1 MGRGLSHRLVVV
13 VVVVVLGFGAVDTH
27 IAFAEETRETLLQEV
42 ALTLPPAFETAVLH
56 LGFLEARVVA
66 MPPPEYEQPAENHA
80 SQVRKMGNIVAR
92 ERREAREEF
101 DQSIQNNKY
110 ARTYR
115 HGNKE
120 DEHTHIGE
128 EPCESKQDA
137 EDGSRGT
144 DSDDAVGELA
154 GHIKLVGTECGL
166 ELDSPDRLLNE
177 CGTYARNQIVYQETA
192 AAPPLLDG
200 GREHEDREHIAEDV
214 REIGVHK
221 DVGQRLPQAEL
232 RGGDIVQAEDLR
244 EIDAVASEDSI
255 RKPAQER
262 DDEQVAGNGR

>member
-1 MGRGLSHRLVVV
+1 MVV
-13 VVVVVLGFGAVDTH
+13 VVVVVLGFGAVETH
-27 IAFAEETRETLLQEV
+27 IAFAEETRETLLQNM
-42 ALTLPPAFETAVLH
+42 ALAAEPETETAVLH
-56 LGFLEARVVA
+56 VGFLEARVVA

-80 SQVRKMGNIVAR
+80 SQVREMRHVVAR
-92 ERREAREEF
+92 ERREARKEF

-115 HGNKE
+115 HGNE
-120 DEHTHIGE
+120 EYEHTHIGE
-128 EPCESKQDA
+128 EPCESKKDA

-154 GHIKLVGTECGL
+154 GNIKLVGTECGL

-192 AAPPLLDG
+192 AAPALLDG
-200 GREHEDREHIAEDV
+200 GREHEDREHIAEDM

-221 DVGQRLPQAEL
+221 DICQRLPQAEL

-244 EIDAVASEDSI
+244 EVDAVASEDSI